1 MLDQTLTLRCGATLK
16 NRLAKAAMTEGLAN
30 ADDQPTIRHQRLYR
44 AWADGGVGLSITGN
58 VAVDRR
64 FLERPGNVVID
75 PAYEPDRAA
84 FEAWA
89 KAGTANGTHLWM
101 QISHPG
107 RQCNSLASRRPLA
120 VSDVKL
126 RLAGLFGQP
135 VPMDENAIEDAIVRF
150 VHAAKVAKD
159 TGFTGV
165 QVHGAHGYLISQ
177 FLSPITNTRTDQWGG
192 ALENRARF
200 LLRVVEGTRAALG
213 DDYPIGVKLNSA
225 DFQKGGFSFSDCQQ
239 VAKWLDQAGIDLL
252 EISGGTY
259 EQPRLLGVQG
269 REETAQQPAIATRKS
284 THQREAF
291 FLDYAE
297 AIQEVVEMPLMV
309 TGGFRR
315 RDAMAQALT
324 AGEAD
329 VIGLGRPLCADV
341 DAPKGLL
348 NDTVSTLARYEQRLS
363 KAGLLSANSKVFIL
377 KVINVL
383 GSMAWYYQRL
393 LELAAGQEPNRQAG
407 LLRSILKHQLT
418 ELKTARQRT
427 FRSTG

>member
-1 MLDQTLTLRCGATLK
+1 
-16 NRLAKAAMTEGLAN
+16 
-30 ADDQPTIRHQRLYR
+30 
-44 AWADGGVGLSITGN
+44 
-58 VAVDRR
+58 
-64 FLERPGNVVID
+64 
-75 PAYEPDRAA
+75 
-84 FEAWA
+84 
-89 KAGTANGTHLWM
+89 M

-120 VSDVKL
+120 VSDVRL

-135 VPMDENAIEDAIVRF
+135 IPMDEDAIEDAVVRF

-177 FLSPITNTRTDQWGG
+177 FLSPVTNTRTDQWGG
-192 ALENRARF
+192 SLENRARF
-200 LLRVVEGTRAALG
+200 LLRIVNETRAAVG
-213 DDYPIGVKLNSA
+213 DNYPIGVKLNSA
-225 DFQKGGFSFSDCQQ
+225 DFQKGGFSFADCQQ
-239 VAKWLDQAGIDLL
+239 VAQWLDQAGVDLL

-269 REETAQQPAIATRKS
+269 REETAHQPAIGTKQS
-284 THQREAF
+284 TQQREAF
-291 FLDYAE
+291 FLEYAK
-297 AIQEVVEMPLMV
+297 AIQEIVEMPLMV

-315 RDAMAQALT
+315 RDAVVEALT

-341 DAPKGLL
+341 NAPNGLL
-348 NDTVSTLARYEQRLS
+348 NDTISELARYEQRLS
-363 KAGLLSANSKVFIL
+363 EAGLLSANSKIFIL

-393 LELAAGQEPNRQAG
+393 LELADRQEPNRQAG
-407 LLRSILKHQLT
+407 LLRSILKHQAT
-418 ELKTARQRT
+418 ELITARKRN
-427 FRSTG
+427 FRPSKQ